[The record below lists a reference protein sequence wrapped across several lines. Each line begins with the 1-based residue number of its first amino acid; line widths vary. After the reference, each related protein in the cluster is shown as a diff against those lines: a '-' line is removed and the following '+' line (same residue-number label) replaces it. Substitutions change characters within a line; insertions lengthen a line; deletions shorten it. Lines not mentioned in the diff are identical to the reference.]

1 MSSCDPELGSH
12 DFLCPTPLGDY
23 DALLVLM
30 LLPRLIF
37 KAELVIDQL
46 KQQVRN
52 LHSCYV
58 HVTMRVAVLGRNSL
72 EPEEKSLVTV
82 EHFLGNAESAVL
94 ILS

>member
-1 MSSCDPELGSH
+1 MIVGLGHVSSCDPEVGSH

-37 KAELVIDQL
+37 KADLVIDQL

-52 LHSCYV
+52 LYIQLLCTHDNGS
-58 HVTMRVAVLGRNSL
+58 LG
-72 EPEEKSLVTV
+72 
-82 EHFLGNAESAVL
+82 
-94 ILS
+94 